1 MSDTK
6 KSLLIQNDFY
16 LDAKENKNFL
26 NFAVKNYKCGTFLDL
41 LNVCHDDLNKVNAK
55 NETLLD
61 HVIENDSKF
70 DNSFIRR
77 ILFKL
82 PNDFKVQL
90 HDQSFSKARERM
102 KDLKYWDTLK
112 ILIEKMDFNGFK
124 SEPINDLINESA
136 FESSFF
142 KQINLNSSIFKKRT
156 GLNVSEKAFIN
167 LCERNDPD
175 LFKLIK
181 EKFSFDKVSLKD
193 MII

>member
-1 MSDTK
+1 MNIAEFTMNYVKNRYPRSFAK
-6 KSLLIQNDFY
+6 IVEIILSNEEFIIYLLQQKQINQEWPLKDFNSY

-82 PNDFKVQL
+82 PNDFKVK
-90 HDQSFSKARERM
+90 FC
-102 KDLKYWDTLK
+102 
-112 ILIEKMDFNGFK
+112 
-124 SEPINDLINESA
+124 
-136 FESSFF
+136 SS
-142 KQINLNSSIFKKRT
+142 
-156 GLNVSEKAFIN
+156 V
-167 LCERNDPD
+167 
-175 LFKLIK
+175 
-181 EKFSFDKVSLKD
+181 KFSSRLV
-193 MII
+193 